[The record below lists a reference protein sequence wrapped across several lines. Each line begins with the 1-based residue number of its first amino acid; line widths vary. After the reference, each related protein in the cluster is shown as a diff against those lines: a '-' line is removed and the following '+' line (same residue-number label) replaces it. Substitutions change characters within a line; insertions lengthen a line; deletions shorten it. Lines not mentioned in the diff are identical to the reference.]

1 MNATN
6 FYIDSFT
13 DILMKTIDLYER
25 VQETEMTHKDLVT
38 ETRKLFLCP
47 RVHYLEWL
55 KQQFSRPS
63 YEQSLEQIQKNAR
76 ILRDNVPHVSNLCTC
91 GLLIGEFLFSVICD
105 SVTLSEEMRN
115 RLINEYGLNM
125 YRTVVFKWRGRE
137 E

>member
-1 MNATN
+1 MNATT

-55 KQQFSRPS
+55 KHQFSRPA
-63 YEQSLEQIQKNAR
+63 YEQSLDQIQTNAR
-76 ILRDNVPHVSNLCTC
+76 RLRDNVSCVSNLCTC

-125 YRTVVFKWRGRE
+125 YRTVVFRWVRRE